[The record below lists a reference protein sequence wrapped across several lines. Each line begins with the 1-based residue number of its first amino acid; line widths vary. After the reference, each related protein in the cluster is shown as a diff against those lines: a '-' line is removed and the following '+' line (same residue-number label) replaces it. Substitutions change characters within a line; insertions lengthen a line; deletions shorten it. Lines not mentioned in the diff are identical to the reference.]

1 MNIYMELN
9 IVAFAEN
16 LYELKIRIVS
26 VASIDS
32 LNMKQNRKLLKYL
45 ISALDKSIPIIIVPS
60 NCVLD

>member
-1 MNIYMELN
+1 MNIYKELN

-16 LYELKIRIVS
+16 LYELKLRFVS
-26 VASIDS
+26 VASIGA

-45 ISALDKSIPIIIVPS
+45 ILALDKSIPIIIIPS

>member
-1 MNIYMELN
+1 MNIYKELN

-26 VASIDS
+26 VASIGS

-45 ISALDKSIPIIIVPS
+45 ILALDKSIPIIIIPS

>member
-1 MNIYMELN
+1 MNIYTELN

-16 LYELKIRIVS
+16 LYELKICIVS
-26 VASIDS
+26 VASIGS

-45 ISALDKSIPIIIVPS
+45 ILALDKSIPIIIIPS

>member
-1 MNIYMELN
+1 MELN

-26 VASIDS
+26 VANIGS

-45 ISALDKSIPIIIVPS
+45 ILALDKSIPIIIPS

>member
-26 VASIDS
+26 VASIGS

-45 ISALDKSIPIIIVPS
+45 ILALDKSIPIIIVPS

>member
-26 VASIDS
+26 VASIGS
-32 LNMKQNRKLLKYL
+32 LNMKQNRKLLRYL
-45 ISALDKSIPIIIVPS
+45 ILALDKSIPIIIIPR

>member
-45 ISALDKSIPIIIVPS
+45 ILALDKSIPIIIIPS